1 MLIGLTLAI
10 ELALL
15 FILNNMKRNIFTT
28 NLTKTFIESKVSQES
43 IVSKYLDIPIEVV
56 QDCIAHNHLINSVFR
71 DDDYNKS
78 MGIQY
83 NAKGRLKVRDFGGY
97 GFFEDVYGVV
107 AYVLSLV
114 YERKIET
121 NNKQDFYFILKHI
134 AYTFSDIIDGKEV
147 DPNLQPII
155 ANAIAKGKSKKKVI
169 DLVTRSWNKYDK
181 DIWGRW
187 GVELGYLNS
196 HFVVPVEQYYI
207 DRTVDSGP
215 KYYYKAKDPC
225 YAYMLG
231 TNRQGIRLIKLYF
244 PRRNRRTEL
253 KFVTNCNVLEGL
265 PNLELDNYD
274 YILITKSSK
283 DRLSIGNHL
292 FNNPLY
298 GGTQKLN
305 IGIINLPSENY
316 NLKQI
321 EYDWL
326 VKKLADDGMILSLLD
341 FDQTGRAGAKY
352 LEETYGIPYLFI
364 TRGEFGLPNFE
375 SKDFADLHDRFN
387 KNQINRFIEDTKK
400 YVEIRFKKG
409 LQDTD
414 AYLNEGL
421 FCDNIPFL

>member
-1 MLIGLTLAI
+1 
-10 ELALL
+10 
-15 FILNNMKRNIFTT
+15 MKRNIFTT

-56 QDCIAHNHLINSVFR
+56 QDCIAHNHLINSIFR

-97 GFFEDVYGVV
+97 GFFDDVYGVV

-121 NNKQDFYFILKHI
+121 NNKQDFYFVLKHI
-134 AYTFSDIIDGKEV
+134 AYTFRDIIDGKEV

-187 GVELGYLNS
+187 GVELSYLNS

-207 DRTVDSGP
+207 DRTVDSDP

-414 AYLNEGL
+414 AYLDEGL